1 MLIFFLCLSFACFT
15 LGVTYAIRLKRENRI
30 PWQSFLL
37 IILIVTAF
45 SMWLVVLPLVRGGSF
60 IYKPLYAAFYVLE
73 SAVGNVDYSLFA
85 EALDNLSFWRVYT
98 IFLHLLMPL
107 TAYGVILS
115 YFMKAFGWFQ
125 YTLFRGDRKIILF
138 SELTDKSR
146 AYAARITA
154 PDTLLIFCNT
164 PDGEKERFGDD
175 SSRNMIFTDQTELQV
190 LKQLKKQNLT
200 IMEMGDDEDRN
211 LQKSVEIIRYLTDPS
226 SKISEEDLKTINI
239 YTVSSQAEAATILDN
254 IMGRGTENRLPI
266 RQAVINEY
274 KKTAFKL
281 LLDKP
286 LYNLVDENTKSLD
299 IMIVGFGKTGQEVLK
314 AVTWAGCFPGIDTNI
329 HVISHHGIENGSQ
342 LRMQCPELGV
352 DLEHQSGF
360 LKPKYG
366 EQLNP
371 EAPIYYYSTD
381 IDVPKFE
388 EIIQSLSDCRYI
400 VVSLGDD
407 TTTLSTALQIYR
419 VILRERMKTATVPE
433 VPEIYVRIRDEE
445 NLLMFSTREDE
456 KVFESFKGFGSYEDI
471 YSSKQVGQSELD
483 LMAKRA
489 NDIYQREHYPDGKR
503 TEYAYLPEAQKNANQ
518 ALALHVFY
526 KLSACKTLSFAK
538 SAENLSDDEK
548 TSIQAEN
555 EKIYNRLVQENER
568 KELAQWEHIRWQ
580 AYMRT
585 EGYIH
590 NPYEKTE
597 EIFNY
602 YYDTD
607 KDAEKAASNT
617 KEQLR
622 KARMHYCIGN
632 EEDHLRKISLLI
644 TGQKD
649 PDHFYKNDRKFVDSI
664 PEILGDMYQL
674 KPKEQEQ
681 QNELRSAKSI

>member
-1 MLIFFLCLSFACFT
+1 MFIFFLCLSFACFT
-15 LGVTYAIRLKRENRI
+15 LGVTYAIRLKHENRI

-45 SMWLVVLPLVRGGSF
+45 SMWLAVLPLVEGGSF

-85 EALDNLSFWRVYT
+85 EALDNISFWRIYT

-125 YTLFRGDRKIILF
+125 YTLFRGDRNIILF
-138 SELTDKSR
+138 SELTDKSKG
-146 AYAARITA
+146 YAARISA

-190 LKQLKKQNLT
+190 LKQLKKQYLT

-226 SKISEEDLKTINI
+226 SKISEFDLETINI
-239 YTVSSQAEAATILDN
+239 YTVSSQPEAATILDN
-254 IMGRGTENRLPI
+254 IMGRGTENHLPI
-266 RQAVINEY
+266 RQTVINEY

-281 LLDKP
+281 LHDKP
-286 LYNLVDENTKSLD
+286 LYNLVDEKTKSLD

-329 HVISHHGIENGSQ
+329 HVISQHGIENGRK

-352 DLEHQSGF
+352 DLGHHSGF
-360 LKPKYG
+360 QKPRYG

-371 EAPIYYYSTD
+371 KAPIYYYSTD
-381 IDVPKFE
+381 INVPEFE
-388 EIIQSLSDCRYI
+388 EIIQNLSDCRYI

-407 TTTLSTALQIYR
+407 TATLSTALQIYR
-419 VILRERMKTATVPE
+419 VILRERMKNDPLAE
-433 VPEIYVRIRDEE
+433 APEIYVRIRDDE
-445 NLLMFSTREDE
+445 NIKLFSTNEDQT
-456 KVFESFKGFGSYEDI
+456 VFDNFIRFGSYEDI

-483 LMAKRA
+483 QMAEQA
-489 NDIYQREHYPDGKR
+489 NDIYQKEHHPDGKR
-503 TEYAYLPEAQKNANQ
+503 TDYAYLPEAQKNANQ
-518 ALALHVFY
+518 AVALHVFY
-526 KLSACKTLSFAK
+526 KLSACKNLSFAK
-538 SAENLSDDEK
+538 SAENLSDSEK
-548 TSIQAEN
+548 ESVVAEN
-555 EKIYNRLVQENER
+555 KKIFTELVQEDER
-568 KELAQWEHIRWQ
+568 KNLAQWEHIRWQ

-597 EIFNY
+597 EIFNHY
-602 YYDTD
+602 LADRD
-607 KDAEKAASNT
+607 RKEAASET
-617 KEQLR
+617 RKQLQ
-622 KARMHYCIGN
+622 KARMHPCIGD
-632 EEDHLRKISLLI
+632 EEDHLKKISLLI
-644 TGQKD
+644 GDPND
-649 PDHFYKNDRKFVDSI
+649 PDYFYKNDRKFVDSI
-664 PEILGDMYQL
+664 PEIIGDMYQL
-674 KPKEQEQ
+674 ASKD
-681 QNELRSAKSI
+681 